1 MLQIKAY
8 VDLSPYDE
16 ISTFAG
22 AEAERVVQ
30 SYIVTG
36 ESGAVAS
43 QIIESLASPLSGSSV
58 IQIISGKRGDG
69 KSHLLSFLRGIIGVR
84 SLRTAH
90 PDARLTSALRLIS
103 DRTPVAIELNF
114 AGHPQQPFE
123 SVLRTAIS
131 HVLGEANDFNDER
144 WAQAIATERVFEQVI
159 SALTLDA
166 QIILFIDNLSSR
178 WRTAPELIEDDLKW
192 LALFAR
198 QAEGLPLRAVITLDE
213 SDFEMGN
220 AECGQRGALNWN
232 GEKNGASGQSR
243 NSQSP
248 IHNPQFNDLIRHAR
262 IHYLSRENIHEVIA
276 QHLLCKTPKQM
287 NELNALYQQLK
298 GRLPHFSWLED
309 EFIAYYPVHPA
320 LHRLAPAI
328 RLHSRSFSLPGF
340 IASASARAHNRP
352 ALSLVVLDEVFDR
365 YEYELR
371 KDEPLEAAFALYDQL
386 SSKALASLPVADR
399 LWAKMLLK
407 ALFLF
412 SLTPNPVSV
421 HALADSQL
429 LFEEGIAENGY
440 ERAASILTHF
450 EQSQPDAI
458 YAEGEGLD
466 RRYLLA
472 SARAKVSLEDKLVA
486 AAREIATDDP
496 RLAELLVT
504 VGGQVFHDWQIISR
518 ASEGP
523 RLPAIPYEVMWRGT
537 IRRGEL
543 RFDGAEEAEAGL
555 VAEMALSSETED
567 DLLGLEGEKQTERQA
582 TQHSD
587 DWRLAIVP
595 FNCDLDLEAPS
606 ASTMALRWRAGSPTG
621 EAVLQPL
628 KMLAAL
634 EAQAG
639 ASADKRDEVEH
650 LRAELQKQITA
661 LFRELY
667 LERGSLVDHRGPQPI
682 LPACRSASSFTEF
695 LTHTLD
701 STLSSCFPHHPPLE
715 ALLTEEQVA
724 PLVVGLFANSTS
736 NEQTHEL
743 AARFAAPFGL
753 VSEADGAYRLNIF
766 SDQAVSQPFVHRI
779 FALIDKHTES
789 SGVASVPLAEMSRA
803 LSGMPCGLQPPAQ
816 HLLIGALI
824 AGGLIELINE
834 TTGERLAGANLHL
847 GFPISRFTALRRVA
861 PMDYPIEILTA
872 WANQLTERT
881 DLPAPATAEARRRVR
896 EALGHWLSRWRE
908 ENLAAR
914 FEQMPLELLT
924 MNAWKPASTS
934 KRRFE
939 RAASIVEGLL
949 KETVA
954 LEAGLSRIVDVFS
967 FDLSVLDHARTELD
981 LLSEFLEWLP
991 VFITLKNYLLAA
1003 EATSE
1008 AEIDRARWQL
1018 TDALRGSRKLLDAEH
1033 RNTLSLQFDEFRKR
1047 YCDFYTAAHESSVGP
1062 SANRDL
1068 IESFYASQEWAQ
1080 FKLLMWLRL
1089 DGLTFERDAQRL
1101 ADLARETRCDL
1112 PIIEIL
1118 QRQPHC
1124 CCSFRLNQR
1133 LHLGSVLDALK
1144 SIINAA
1150 TTYYSHALWQRRDEL
1165 LERLRARGNDQIK
1178 QAAEEFLT
1186 ACGENRLDGLTPQI
1200 VVALNEC
1207 LPDPTVAAILPVH
1220 PQFGTGYYTKDE
1232 LRARFAQWIESLPDE
1247 EGLRFRIER
1256 A

>member
-16 ISTFAG
+16 ITTFVG

-36 ESGAVAS
+36 ESGAVAA
-43 QIIESLASPLSGSSV
+43 QIIESLAAPLSASSA
-58 IQIISGKRGDG
+58 IQIISGKRGAG
-69 KSHLLSFLRGIIGVR
+69 KSHLLSFLRGIIGVK

-90 PDARLTSALRLIS
+90 PDARLTSALRLIT

-114 AGHPQQPFE
+114 AGHAPQPFE
-123 SVLRTAIS
+123 SALRTAINQ
-131 HVLGEANDFNDER
+131 VLGEADDFNDER
-144 WAQAIATERVFEQVI
+144 WAQAVATDRVFEQVI
-159 SALTLDA
+159 SALPLDA
-166 QIILFIDNLSSR
+166 QLIFFVDHLSSR
-178 WRTAPELIEDDLKW
+178 WRTAPQLIEEDLKW
-192 LALFAR
+192 LALLAQ
-198 QAEGLPLRAVITLDE
+198 QAESLPLRVVITLDE
-213 SDFEMGN
+213 SDFGMGN
-220 AECGQRGALNWN
+220 AEGGIRN
-232 GEKNGASGQSR
+232 GKPAGASDESSLLPSAFR
-243 NSQSP
+243 L
-248 IHNPQFNDLIRHAR
+248 PQFNDLIRHAR

-298 GRLPHFSWLED
+298 GRLPHFAWLED
-309 EFIAYYPVHPA
+309 EFMAYYPVHPA

-328 RLHSRSFSLPGF
+328 RGYSRSFSLPGF
-340 IASASARAHNRP
+340 IASASARALNRP

-371 KDEPLEAAFALYDQL
+371 KDEALEGAFALHDQL
-386 SSKALASLPVADR
+386 MSKAVASLPVADR

-412 SLTPNPVSV
+412 SLTPTPVSV

-429 LFEEGIAENGY
+429 LFEEGGAESGY
-440 ERAASILTHF
+440 ERAARILTHF

-458 YAEGEGLD
+458 YAEGAGLD
-466 RRYLLA
+466 RGYLLA
-472 SARAKVSLEDKLVA
+472 SARAKVSFEDKVTA

-504 VGGQVFHDWQIISR
+504 VGGQVFHDWQLLPG
-518 ASEGP
+518 ASEGA
-523 RLPAIPYEVMWRGT
+523 RLPAIPYEVTWRGT

-555 VAEMALSSETED
+555 VAEMTLNSETED
-567 DLLGLEGEKQTERQA
+567 DLLGLENEKQLERRAAQ
-582 TQHSD
+582 SGD

-606 ASTMALRWRAGSPTG
+606 ASTMALRWRAGLLTG

-628 KMLAAL
+628 KMMAAM
-634 EAQAG
+634 EARAG
-639 ASADKRDEVEH
+639 EAADNREEVER
-650 LRAELQKQITA
+650 LKAELQKQIAT
-661 LFRELY
+661 LFCDLY
-667 LERGSLVDHRGPQPI
+667 LERGSLVDHLGPQPI
-682 LPACRSASSFTEF
+682 PPACYQAGTFTEF
-695 LTHTLD
+695 ITHALD
-701 STLSSCFPHHPPLE
+701 ATLSSCFPNHPPLE
-715 ALLTEEQVA
+715 GLLTEEHVA

-766 SDQAVSQPFVHRI
+766 SDKAVSQPFVHRL

-789 SGVASVPLAEMSRA
+789 SGVASVPLTEISRA
-803 LSGMPCGLQPPAQ
+803 LSGIPCGLQAPAR

-824 AGGLIELINE
+824 AGGLIELVNE

-847 GFPISRFTALRRVA
+847 GFPIARFTALRRVA
-861 PMDYPIEILTA
+861 PMDYPMEILTA
-872 WANQLTERT
+872 WANQLTERG

-896 EALGHWLSRWRE
+896 EALGGWLSRWRE

-914 FEQMPLELLT
+914 FEQLPLELMT
-924 MNAWKPASTS
+924 MSTWKAAGTS

-939 RAASIVEGLL
+939 RAAAIIEGVL
-949 KETVA
+949 KETIA
-954 LEAGLSRIVDVFS
+954 LEAGLSRIVDIFS
-967 FDLSVLDHARTELD
+967 FDLGVLDHARAELQ

-991 VFITLKNYLLAA
+991 VFNTLRNYLLAA
-1003 EATSE
+1003 EATGE

-1018 TDALRGSRKLLDAEH
+1018 IDALRGSRKLLNAEH
-1033 RNTLSLQFDEFRKR
+1033 RSALSAQFEEFRKR
-1047 YCDFYTAAHESSVGP
+1047 YCDFYAAAHESNVGP

-1068 IESFYASQEWAQ
+1068 MESFYGSQEWER

-1089 DGLTFERDAQRL
+1089 DGLTFEADAERV
-1101 ADLARETRCDL
+1101 ADLARETCCEL

-1133 LHLGSVLDALK
+1133 LHLGSLLDALK
-1144 SIINAA
+1144 AVTNAA
-1150 TTYYSHALWQRRDEL
+1150 TTYFCRALWQRRDEL
-1165 LERLRARGNDQIK
+1165 LERLRARGDERLQ
-1178 QAAEEFLT
+1178 QAAEEFLK
-1186 ACGENRLDGLTPQI
+1186 ACGESRLDGLTPAI

-1207 LPDPTVAAILPVH
+1207 LPDPTVTAILPVL
-1220 PQFGTGYYTKDE
+1220 PQFGSGYYTKDE
-1232 LRARFAQWIESLPDE
+1232 LRERFAQWIESLPDQD
-1247 EGLRFRIER
+1247 GLRFRIDR